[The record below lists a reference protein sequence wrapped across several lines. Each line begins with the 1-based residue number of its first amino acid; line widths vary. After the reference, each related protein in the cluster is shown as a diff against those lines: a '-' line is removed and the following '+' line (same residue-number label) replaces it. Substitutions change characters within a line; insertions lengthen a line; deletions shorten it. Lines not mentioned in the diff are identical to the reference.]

1 MHNMLS
7 GWSLGAAL
15 IGACVGTYICRAIGV
30 LLSSHIHQDSEIFR
44 WLSAVTYAM
53 VAALTIRLILLPVGL
68 LETVPLWTRI
78 LICGLSLGLTLYRPG
93 RLLTPALFLGTLL
106 TILYGAL
113 S

>member
-15 IGACVGTYICRAIGV
+15 IGACVGTYICRANGV

-68 LETVPLWTRI
+68 LETVPVWTRI

-106 TILYGAL
+106 MILYGAL

>member
-1 MHNMLS
+1 MLS

-68 LETVPLWTRI
+68 LETVPVWTRI

-106 TILYGAL
+106 MILYGAL